1 MSPADAILIGLLALD
16 LIVGAAVGCVVAFEY
31 RRQRR
36 LALAAGQHVPPSAT
50 GQFVF
55 LGMVWGASF
64 ALIYGAIAAIVEL
77 WSGAESW

>member
-16 LIVGAAVGCVVAFEY
+16 LIVGAAVGTVVAFEY

-36 LALAAGQHVPPSAT
+36 LALAAGQHVPPRAT

-55 LGMVWGASF
+55 LGVVWVASF
-64 ALIYGAIAAIVEL
+64 AFLYGVTAVIVEL
-77 WSGAESW
+77 WSGSESW